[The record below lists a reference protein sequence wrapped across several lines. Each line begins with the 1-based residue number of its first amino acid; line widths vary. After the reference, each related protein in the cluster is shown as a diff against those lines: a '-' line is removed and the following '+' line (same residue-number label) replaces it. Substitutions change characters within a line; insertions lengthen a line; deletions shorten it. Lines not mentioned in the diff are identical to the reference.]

1 MISGLLHGMVGPVA
15 SCLFQGTTNY
25 SLSWLISAD
34 FLISRGIVYVNR
46 ISQGN
51 TSKNEKEVL
60 LFTGS
65 SYTGTQNN
73 QSECV
78 VNQLVETY
86 AGWIWQFQSV
96 SRAVRANTDNVNAPS
111 L

>member
-1 MISGLLHGMVGPVA
+1 MVGPVA

-86 AGWIWQFQSV
+86 ASGELLAGWIWQFQSV